1 MKKWTWILIA
11 VVLVGLIG
19 GTSVLYDQLSDDYV
33 PQQMVTQP
41 TETQSAEPHVE
52 TTQAVVNLAPDFTVT
67 DRDGNAVKLSDFF
80 GKPIVLNFWASWCGP
95 CKYEMPDFEEAYKEL
110 GEDVVFLMVNL
121 TDGYS
126 ETVGSA
132 KAFLEEA
139 GYTFPVYFD
148 TLSEGAMTYQV
159 YSIPCTYFLDR
170 NGALV
175 TRNVGMITGE
185 ALRQGIEMIVAE

>member
-11 VVLVGLIG
+11 VVLAGLIG
-19 GTSVLYDQLSDDYV
+19 VASVLYNQLSVDYA
-33 PQQMVTQP
+33 PPQMVT
-41 TETQSAEPHVE
+41 EEIE
-52 TTQAVVNLAPDFTVT
+52 NLAPDFTVT
-67 DRDGNAVKLSDFF
+67 DMEGNEVKLSDFF

-95 CKYEMPDFEEAYKEL
+95 CQYEMPDFEEVYKEL

-126 ETVGSA
+126 ETVSSA
-132 KAFLEEA
+132 KSFLEGT

-170 NGALV
+170 NGSLV
-175 TRNVGMITGE
+175 SRNVGMITGD
-185 ALRQGIEMIVAE
+185 ALRQGIDMIMAE

>member
-11 VVLVGLIG
+11 IVLVGLIG
-19 GTSVLYDQLSDDYV
+19 GASVLYNQLSADFAPV
-33 PQQMVTQP
+33 QSVT
-41 TETQSAEPHVE
+41 EAAVE
-52 TTQAVVNLAPDFTVT
+52 QAPDFTIM
-67 DRDGNAVKLSDFF
+67 DKDGNEVKLSDFF

-95 CKYEMPDFEEAYKEL
+95 CQYEMPDFEEAYHQY
-110 GEDVVFLMVNL
+110 GEDVQFLMVNL

-126 ETVGSA
+126 ETLNSA
-132 KAFLEEA
+132 KAFLEKA

-148 TLSEGAMTYQV
+148 TLSDAARVYQI

-175 TRNVGMITGE
+175 TRTVGMISTD
-185 ALRQGIEMIVAE
+185 ALQQGIDLVLSE

>member
-11 VVLVGLIG
+11 VVLAGLIG
-19 GTSVLYDQLSDDYV
+19 AASVLYNQLSVDYA
-33 PQQMVTQP
+33 PPQMVT
-41 TETQSAEPHVE
+41 EEIE
-52 TTQAVVNLAPDFTVT
+52 NLAPDFTVT
-67 DRDGNAVKLSDFF
+67 DMEGNEVKLSDFF

-95 CKYEMPDFEEAYKEL
+95 CQYEMPDFEEVYKEL

-126 ETVGSA
+126 ETVSSA
-132 KAFLEEA
+132 KSFLEGT

-170 NGALV
+170 NGSLV
-175 TRNVGMITGE
+175 SRNVGMITGD
-185 ALRQGIEMIVAE
+185 ALRQGIDMIMAE

>member
-19 GTSVLYDQLSDDYV
+19 GASVLYNQLSDDYV

-41 TETQSAEPHVE
+41 TQTQPAEPHVE

-67 DRDGNAVKLSDFF
+67 DRDGNTVKLSDFF

>member
-19 GTSVLYDQLSDDYV
+19 GASVLYNQLSVDYA
-33 PQQMVTQP
+33 PQQM
-41 TETQSAEPHVE
+41 A
-52 TTQAVVNLAPDFTVT
+52 TQAVENLAPDFTVT
-67 DRDGNAVKLSDFF
+67 DKDGNEVKLSDFF

-126 ETVGSA
+126 ETVTSA
-132 KAFLEEA
+132 KSFLEEA

-148 TLSEGAMTYQV
+148 TLSQGAMTYQV

-175 TRNVGMITGE
+175 TRNVGMITAE
-185 ALRQGIEMIVAE
+185 ALLQGIELIMAE

>member
-19 GTSVLYDQLSDDYV
+19 GASVLYNQLSVDYA
-33 PQQMVTQP
+33 PQQMVTQ
-41 TETQSAEPHVE
+41 EIE
-52 TTQAVVNLAPDFTVT
+52 NLAPDFTVT

-95 CKYEMPDFEEAYKEL
+95 CQYEMPDFEEAYKEL

-121 TDGYS
+121 TDGHS
-126 ETVGSA
+126 ETVNSA

-175 TRNVGMITGE
+175 TRNVGMITAD